1 MKGKFIMNIKRVKY
15 KIIGALILAVALIA
29 AYMTSEKP
37 AKPSKTGELS
47 VHFIDVGEADS
58 TFIKFPNGQTMLID
72 AGEAENG
79 EEVEEYIKNLGES
92 KIDFLVGTHP
102 HSDHIGGLARIISN
116 FEIGNIYMPKAE
128 HNSKVYENALY
139 AAKEKGKKIISPTAG
154 EVLLEDDALLVK
166 VLSPKNKEYSNLN
179 NYSIVLKITYGEVS
193 FLLLGDAE
201 NVVLR
206 EIEDASADVLKVA
219 HHGSQTSD
227 DEDFMKKVRPKYA
240 FISVGKD
247 NQYGHPSEEVLALLK
262 GVGATVL
269 RSDKDG
275 TAVFVTDG
283 EGLDVKAL
291 GVEK

>member
-1 MKGKFIMNIKRVKY
+1 MNIKRVKY

-29 AYMTSEKP
+29 AYMTSENP
-37 AKPSKTGELS
+37 AKSGESGELS

-79 EEVEEYIKNLGES
+79 EAVEKYIKNLAES

-116 FEIGNIYMPKAE
+116 FEIGNIYMPRAE

-154 EVLLEDDALLVK
+154 DVLLKSDALSVK

-179 NYSIVLKITYGEVS
+179 NYSIVLKITYGKTS

-206 EIEDASADVLKVA
+206 EIEEDAAADVLKVA

-227 DEDFMKKVRPKYA
+227 DEDFMEEVSPKYA

-247 NQYGHPSEEVLALLK
+247 NQYGHPSEEVLSLLK

-275 TAVFVTDG
+275 TVVFVTDG
-283 EGLDVKAL
+283 ESLEVKAS